1 MTYALIHLQS
11 EEMMLQGI
19 LIDPILTDNERS
31 IIQQIIDYVRWQIE
45 EIVFILS

>member
-1 MTYALIHLQS
+1 MTYALIQLQS

-19 LIDPILTDNERS
+19 LIDPILTESERS
-31 IIQQIIDYVRWQIE
+31 IIQQIIDYIRWQIE